1 MQIDL
6 AREEFF
12 SGGEPTGVSAD
23 VLASW
28 RRSKWS
34 GLEPEQVN
42 HRVVDICRDTPF
54 TRAAADPMLAFA
66 GSVSTPFTCLA
77 LADPGGNIVWRW
89 VSERVL
95 GSVLDDLW
103 LFEGSSFEEELV
115 GTNGVGTAL
124 ETRRPAVVIGAEHYL
139 HLWRDWACVAAP
151 VFHPVTRRTCGA
163 VNITCRAG
171 DATTLLRGVIDML
184 AANVQQAL
192 DADSSVSERR
202 LLDAFLAR
210 RRRTRDPMIA
220 VNERLVIGDGDT
232 AEHAYLWNA
241 IRAADPAAGRIDLPD
256 GRQARMWPVTEGMV
270 DDGAVLAF
278 PPATTPLPELPAAS
292 SPAAS
297 PAPAGPMT
305 AGVPTAAPDN
315 LRLTPLERAE
325 YTTIESALVTH
336 GRNKSKTADY
346 LGISRRS
353 LYDKLHRYRLG

>member
-1 MQIDL
+1 MQIDE

-28 RRSKWS
+28 RRSKWN

-77 LADPGGNIVWRW
+77 LADPSGNIVWRW

-115 GTNGVGTAL
+115 GTNGVGTSL

-139 HLWRDWACVAAP
+139 ELWRDWACVAAP
-151 VFHPVTRRTCGA
+151 VFHPITRRACGA

-192 DADSSVSERR
+192 DADSSASERR
-202 LLDAFLAR
+202 LLDAFLVR
-210 RRRTRDPMIA
+210 RGRTRDPMIA

-232 AEHAYLWNA
+232 AQHAYLWNA
-241 IRAADPAAGRIDLPD
+241 IRSADPAADRVELPD
-256 GRQARMWPVTEGMV
+256 GRQARMWPVTDGTV
-270 DDGAVLAF
+270 DDGVVLSF
-278 PPATTPLPELPAAS
+278 PPVAVPNLTIPIAP
-292 SPAAS
+292 
-297 PAPAGPMT
+297 PAPA
-305 AGVPTAAPDN
+305 DN

-325 YTTIESALVTH
+325 YDTIKSALTVYGH
-336 GRNKSKTADY
+336 NKSKAAEY

-353 LYDKLHRYRLG
+353 LYDKLRRYRLG